1 MEIAP
6 TPAEV
11 SFDAE
16 TIRAMGEAFD
26 DACHSLQEFGT
37 RVTVREIISRRIVE
51 AAKNGLHNRARLYEH
66 ALLAFDVSVLVVS
79 EGQDFPVAAHALVTQ
94 KA

>member
-1 MEIAP
+1 MEIVLML
-6 TPAEV
+6 EGG

-16 TIRAMGEAFD
+16 TTRAMGEAFD
-26 DACHSLQEFGT
+26 DACRSLQEFGT
-37 RVTVREIISRRIVE
+37 RITVREIIARRIIE
-51 AAKNGLHNRARLYEH
+51 AAKNGEQNRARLYEH

-79 EGQDFPVAAHALVTQ
+79 AGREFPVSAYDSVTQ

>member
-1 MEIAP
+1 MEIVRMLEG
-6 TPAEV
+6 T

-16 TIRAMGEAFD
+16 TTLAMGGAFD
-26 DACHSLQEFGT
+26 DACRSLQEFAT
-37 RVTVREIISRRIVE
+37 RVTVREILATRIIE
-51 AAKNGLHNRARLYEH
+51 AAKNGEQNRARLYEH

-79 EGQDFPVAAHALVTQ
+79 AGREFPVSSYNSATQ